1 MVNQQSTFLRN
12 LRLYTIS
19 FRLWSTLVRPLF
31 LVKRIEILISG
42 DSASFEGSKH
52 AGSSIDSLISCL
64 ELIKTNIRRA
74 RSLDLPLAVHPSENI
89 SNEQTIR
96 FEPVLHHPDT
106 PSSQASILASR
117 GGIAASSITNLNFA
131 TIYLLRSPVIL
142 LRVFPFAFPSFSS
155 TIMVYHS
162 HLLNCAANI
171 ARSCR
176 ELTGNKV
183 DIKYDFLLYYL
194 YCDNKKE

>member
-1 MVNQQSTFLRN
+1 MANQLSTFSRN

-19 FRLWSTLVRPLF
+19 FGLWRCTSLRPLF

-96 FEPVLHHPDT
+96 FEPVLHHLDT

-117 GGIAASSITNLNFA
+117 GGCSVFDNQSQFCRDISVTQPRNFIESLPFRFSLFFLNNRSIAFTFIKSHDEC
-131 TIYLLRSPVIL
+131 RQIL
-142 LRVFPFAFPSFSS
+142 PRVD
-155 TIMVYHS
+155 
-162 HLLNCAANI
+162 
-171 ARSCR
+171 R
-176 ELTGNKV
+176 K
-183 DIKYDFLLYYL
+183 
-194 YCDNKKE
+194 